1 MEKGNDKMNFDESLE
16 MYVCE
21 IEGVIFAFEEEQTG
35 DYEENLKSIAEKY
48 WNKID
53 TIVDFMLSDLQDM
66 YGDVDADD
74 VKENLGKP
82 IIDLDRGQV
91 DYCEQTFDDI
101 HIFSFEFVDNDFD
114 ELQYFAIDG

>member
-1 MEKGNDKMNFDESLE
+1 MNFDESLE